1 MAKWESR
8 LARENRRASKLEL
21 RKAEVEKLSGEE
33 IAVPRAIKYICIAVV
48 TLILGMVSVSTI
60 CGVIKHQQEQSNI
73 TACERFATQA
83 GVEADCGTGKI
94 GTIKTDKA
102 DADK

>member
-8 LARENRRASKLEL
+8 LARENRRIAKIEL

-33 IAVPRAIKYICIAVV
+33 IAMPRAIKYVTIGVV
-48 TLILGMVSVSTI
+48 TLILGIVVVSTI
-60 CGVIKHQQEQSNI
+60 CGVIKHRQEQIQI

-83 GVEADCGTGKI
+83 GIEADCGTGKMK
-94 GTIKTDKA
+94 GGSR
-102 DADK
+102 